1 MAKEFT
7 TEELLQQ
14 LQQETGIAFSIQTGE
29 DPEQDRIQLQ
39 QMLKALRASG
49 TRASF
54 LQHFLL
60 GQVDAVD
67 YAAALRRFHIEKEHC
82 RVLFLVRFEKDYS
95 PMELSVLSNIYNA
108 SSCDLVQMSD
118 RDIAVIRK
126 LSTQENDNLQS
137 MAEELCSILQT
148 ETLQNISVSYDAV
161 TPDFDGLT
169 DSYKNALLA
178 MKVGETFYS
187 ERHIYAYAELGLG
200 SLLYQIP
207 REACLTYLNRTL
219 PGLDFRQLD
228 AETLNTIKT
237 FFACNLNIA
246 ETARALYMH
255 RNTLV
260 YRLDTFKK
268 QTGLDIRKFEDA
280 INCQI
285 GLLLWEM
292 I

>member
-1 MAKEFT
+1 
-7 TEELLQQ
+7 
-14 LQQETGIAFSIQTGE
+14 
-29 DPEQDRIQLQ
+29 
-39 QMLKALRASG
+39 
-49 TRASF
+49 
-54 LQHFLL
+54 
-60 GQVDAVD
+60 
-67 YAAALRRFHIEKEHC
+67 
-82 RVLFLVRFEKDYS
+82 
-95 PMELSVLSNIYNA
+95 
-108 SSCDLVQMSD
+108 
-118 RDIAVIRK
+118 
-126 LSTQENDNLQS
+126 
-137 MAEELCSILQT
+137 
-148 ETLQNISVSYDAV
+148 
-161 TPDFDGLT
+161 
-169 DSYKNALLA
+169 

-237 FFACNLNIA
+237 FFTCNLNIA